1 MKAIRKSLNKDS
13 AHAAQISPP
22 LPPISKPT
30 AALVPPQKVIRASG
44 AYRST
49 APTELSFQ
57 KGDFFYVVREI
68 NNGAGE
74 WYEAHNPVSG
84 ARGVVPRRLFEE
96 FNKGAAPNG
105 YVPLSV
111 PIPISVWS
119 RARWRNIDKDG
130 SDLCC
135 GIEGGVLEPRRG
147 YYLEWRSRCGG
158 RCRRWNI

>member
-111 PIPISVWS
+111 LFLFLSGRV
-119 RARWRNIDKDG
+119 RVAEHRQRWK
-130 SDLCC
+130 
-135 GIEGGVLEPRRG
+135 
-147 YYLEWRSRCGG
+147 
-158 RCRRWNI
+158 

>member
-44 AYRST
+44 PYRSS
-49 APTELSFQ
+49 APQELSFQ

-84 ARGVVPRRLFEE
+84 ARGVVPRKLFEE

-105 YVPLSV
+105 YVYFSCS
-111 PIPISVWS
+111 IPV
-119 RARWRNIDKDG
+119 
-130 SDLCC
+130 
-135 GIEGGVLEPRRG
+135 
-147 YYLEWRSRCGG
+147 
-158 RCRRWNI
+158 

>member
-84 ARGVVPRRLFEE
+84 ARGVVPRSLFEE

-105 YVPLSV
+105 YVTLSF
-111 PIPISVWS
+111 
-119 RARWRNIDKDG
+119 
-130 SDLCC
+130 LF
-135 GIEGGVLEPRRG
+135 
-147 YYLEWRSRCGG
+147 
-158 RCRRWNI
+158 